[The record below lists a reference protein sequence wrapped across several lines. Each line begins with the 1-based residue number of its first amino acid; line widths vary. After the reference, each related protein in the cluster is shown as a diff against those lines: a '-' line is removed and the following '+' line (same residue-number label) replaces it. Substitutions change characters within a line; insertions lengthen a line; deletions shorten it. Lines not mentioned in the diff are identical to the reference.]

1 MVNYKLGKIYR
12 LECNVT
18 GLLYVGSTCEPTLA
32 KRLTKHVAS
41 YRSYLKGFGN
51 RYVSSFKILENNDYD
66 IILIEKYPCNDID
79 ELHSRECYFTNQID
93 CVNIRKNQGLVNR
106 LGGKKEYDK
115 KRYIDNKDKIKEKN
129 KEYYIYNRNKY
140 NEYSKEYY
148 YNHKDKIIENKKEY
162 YNNNKDK
169 VQEKNKDYYNC
180 NKEIIRTQYQCACGG
195 RYTHDHKSHHFK
207 TKKHIQYME
216 NQTKDY

>member
-12 LECNVT
+12 IKCNVT
-18 GLLYVGSTCEPTLA
+18 GLEYIGSTCEPTLA

-93 CVNIRKNQGLVNR
+93 CVNIRKNQGLLNR

-115 KRYIDNKDKIKEKN
+115 KRYIDNKDKIKEKY
-129 KEYYIYNRNKY
+129 EC
-140 NEYSKEYY
+140 E
-148 YNHKDKIIENKKEY
+148 
-162 YNNNKDK
+162 
-169 VQEKNKDYYNC
+169 
-180 NKEIIRTQYQCACGG
+180 CGG
-195 RYTHDHKSHHFK
+195 KYTCINKSHHFK
-207 TKKHIQYME
+207 TKKHIQYKE
-216 NQTKDY
+216 NQTEDDYIL

>member
-18 GLLYVGSTCEPTLA
+18 GLVYIGSTCEPTLA

-93 CVNIRKNQGLVNR
+93 CVNIRKNQGLINR
-106 LGGKKEYDK
+106 MGGKKEYQKEYQKEYHNDNK
-115 KRYIDNKDKIKEKN
+115 EYQKEYHKEYYNDNKDKIKEYD
-129 KEYYIYNRNKY
+129 KEYRKLNKDNIARNRKEKHECECGGKY
-140 NEYSKEYY
+140 T
-148 YNHKDKIIENKKEY
+148 HENKSK
-162 YNNNKDK
+162 
-169 VQEKNKDYYNC
+169 
-180 NKEIIRTQYQCACGG
+180 
-195 RYTHDHKSHHFK
+195 HFK
-207 TKKHIQYME
+207 TKKHIQYTE
-216 NQTKDY
+216 QQNEEV